1 LGHLDNNKLL
11 DKICERLWIASGS
24 LKGIGSLFTQD
35 QKEICLDSDEFY
47 GIGQLLKTISEEL
60 SILEDLIRSGCDSM
74 ANKRNG
80 LEEEDEDEKEEDD
93 DDGENMHPE
102 CNLPLPDDEL
112 FLGQIISILKKELI
126 KNKTKRLKLPK
137 KKTSN

>member
-1 LGHLDNNKLL
+1 
-11 DKICERLWIASGS
+11 
-24 LKGIGSLFTQD
+24 
-35 QKEICLDSDEFY
+35 
-47 GIGQLLKTISEEL
+47 
-60 SILEDLIRSGCDSM
+60 M